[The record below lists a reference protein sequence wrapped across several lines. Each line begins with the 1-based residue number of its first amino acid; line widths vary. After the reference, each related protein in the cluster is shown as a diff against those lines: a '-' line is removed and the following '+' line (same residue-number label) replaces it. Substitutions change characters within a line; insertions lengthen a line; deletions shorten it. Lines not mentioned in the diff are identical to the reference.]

1 MLPIKQI
8 NWLLNFHCGLPVC
21 DVLKV
26 RAWQNGQ
33 SEGAYNAGEE
43 IWDMFIDG
51 NRVITVRD
59 RDVVISEFGS
69 KVGIGPFLCRSSV

>member
-1 MLPIKQI
+1 M
-8 NWLLNFHCGLPVC
+8 
-21 DVLKV
+21 
-26 RAWQNGQ
+26 
-33 SEGAYNAGEE
+33 GEE

-69 KVGIGPFLCRSSV
+69 KVGIGPFL